1 MNFLGVDIGFYEK
14 SGEVEVGILEWGVR
28 VVFGREILGLLIV
41 VSDLELVWGKI

>member
-1 MNFLGVDIGFYEK
+1 MKFCECGLSFCDKRY
-14 SGEVEVGILEWGVR
+14 EVEIGMREWGVR